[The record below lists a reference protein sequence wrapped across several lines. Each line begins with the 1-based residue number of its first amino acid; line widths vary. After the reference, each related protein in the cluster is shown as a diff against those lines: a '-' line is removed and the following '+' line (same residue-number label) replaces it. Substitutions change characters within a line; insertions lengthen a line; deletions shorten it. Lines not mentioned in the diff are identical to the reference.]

1 MSKEVKE
8 RLHEFYQTEVVG
20 TMPSGQRQE
29 HPRPR
34 YELFPINHNLTH
46 LSIKMEIR
54 VNSPVKHEV
63 YTNKAQVHNQQG
75 SIIINVKHFM
85 IRINT

>member
-8 RLHEFYQTEVVG
+8 RLHEFYQNEVVG

-46 LSIKMEIR
+46 LSIKMERIETKAP
-54 VNSPVKHEV
+54 NDFK
-63 YTNKAQVHNQQG
+63 TN
-75 SIIINVKHFM
+75 
-85 IRINT
+85 